1 MNLLNKIMLTMASQ
15 IKKSNVKLGKS
26 VKPHKITDDNQ
37 SIHHG
42 VINETIEFKPSL
54 RSKVKS

>member
-15 IKKSNVKLGKS
+15 IKKPNVKLRKS
-26 VKPHKITDDNQ
+26 IKPHKITDDNQ

-42 VINETIEFKPSL
+42 VIHETIEFKPSL
-54 RSKVKS
+54 RSKTKG